1 MICLLFFEHV
11 QGDLTVQTEAPL
23 WWETH
28 KAWELELCGASDAK
42 STAPQLMHNDENNS
56 AIVVGL
62 CCCRWYFDA
71 RSLLAKRMGMGGS
84 HQVPRPALCIFKS
97 VLTR

>member
-1 MICLLFFEHV
+1 MILLKHV

-42 STAPQLMHNDENNS
+42 NTAPQLMHNDENNS
-56 AIVVGL
+56 ATVVGL
-62 CCCRWYFDA
+62 CCCRCWYFDA
-71 RSLLAKRMGMGGS
+71 CTLFAKRMGMGGS
-84 HQVPRPALCIFKS
+84 QDPRPAL
-97 VLTR
+97 